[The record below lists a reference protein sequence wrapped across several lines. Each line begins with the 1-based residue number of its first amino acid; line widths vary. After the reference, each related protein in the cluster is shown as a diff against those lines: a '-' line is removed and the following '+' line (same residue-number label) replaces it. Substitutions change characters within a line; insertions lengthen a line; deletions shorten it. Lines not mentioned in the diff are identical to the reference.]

1 MIQEGKAKTKAVS
14 PINKISEK
22 PLVDSG
28 GPSGIRTQNPGIMS
42 PLR

>member
-1 MIQEGKAKTKAVS
+1 MIQEGKAKTKAV
-14 PINKISEK
+14 PLIDCISGK